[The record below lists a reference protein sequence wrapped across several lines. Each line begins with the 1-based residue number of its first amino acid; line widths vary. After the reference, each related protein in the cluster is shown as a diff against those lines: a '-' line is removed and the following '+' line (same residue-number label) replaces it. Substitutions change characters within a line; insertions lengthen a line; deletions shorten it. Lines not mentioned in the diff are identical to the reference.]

1 MCHFEVRNCFS
12 CSYSPW
18 NTSLNML
25 RVVVLL
31 VLDILWTSYLKF
43 KLNDPEVILLA
54 NHRRPRV
61 LYFVFKRRR
70 VEKKVDGLAYRYYC
84 HVSLSFS
91 NMIEEKITDMN
102 IGGVV
107 IFTKS
112 LFIFLLLDVYL
123 KGMSW
128 ISSDHNSS
136 FLCYIVCIN
145 LHWYLICFIK
155 SVRIICCEQHGGRTT
170 FGDGKET
177 IGCWAAGRS
186 PAALSL
192 SCW

>member
-1 MCHFEVRNCFS
+1 MEKLTCLF
-12 CSYSPW
+12 CSYSQW

-25 RVVVLL
+25 RVLVLL
-31 VLDILWTSYLKF
+31 VLNILWTSYLKF
-43 KLNDPEVILLA
+43 KLNNPEVVYLT
-54 NHRRPRV
+54 NHWRPRV
-61 LYFVFKRRR
+61 PYFVFKRRR
-70 VEKKVDGLAYRYYC
+70 VEKKSWQISYRYYC
-84 HVSLSFS
+84 HVPLIFS

-128 ISSDHNSS
+128 ISSDHNPS
-136 FLCYIVCIN
+136 FLCYFVCID
-145 LHWYLICFIK
+145 LHCYMICFIK
-155 SVRIICCEQHGGRTT
+155 SVRIICCEQHGSRTT

-177 IGCWAAGRS
+177 TGCWAAGRS

>member
-1 MCHFEVRNCFS
+1 MCHIEVRNCFS

-91 NMIEEKITDMN
+91 KHDRRENYGYEYRRSCHIYQIPLHLSFTWCILKRYVLNFLWSQLEFSLLFRLHKTTL
-102 IGGVV
+102 
-107 IFTKS
+107 IFN
-112 LFIFLLLDVYL
+112 LFY
-123 KGMSW
+123 
-128 ISSDHNSS
+128 
-136 FLCYIVCIN
+136 
-145 LHWYLICFIK
+145 
-155 SVRIICCEQHGGRTT
+155 
-170 FGDGKET
+170 
-177 IGCWAAGRS
+177 
-186 PAALSL
+186 
-192 SCW
+192 